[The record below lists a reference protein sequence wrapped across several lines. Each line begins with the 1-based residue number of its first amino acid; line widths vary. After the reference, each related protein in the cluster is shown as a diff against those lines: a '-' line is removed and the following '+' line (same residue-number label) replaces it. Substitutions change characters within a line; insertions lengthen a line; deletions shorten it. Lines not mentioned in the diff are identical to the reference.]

1 MSTNID
7 FSENHMTGGMP
18 PKDCY
23 APMKKRAF
31 QRLLVA
37 QQRTEDANRGLY
49 RDCPTTG
56 GRPPKD
62 CCAPLKAFNLAVRR
76 RNEAKSSIPERRAAV
91 GIRLGGTPLR
101 LGGTPLRLGPLPLR
115 LGPLPPRGGARHGAH
130 GGPREAQP
138 VPPAPPVCLSAVSVP
153 ALVPV
158 PDPRYMSPR
167 RR

>member
-1 MSTNID
+1 MAAKVD
-7 FSENHMTGGMP
+7 FSENNMTGGMP
-18 PKDCY
+18 PKACY
-23 APMKKRAF
+23 APMKKGAF
-31 QRLLVA
+31 QRRLDA
-37 QQRTEDANRGLY
+37 QRRAEDANRELY

-91 GIRLGGTPLR
+91 GIRLGVP
-101 LGGTPLRLGPLPLR
+101 PLR

-138 VPPAPPVCLSAVSVP
+138 APPAPPVCLSAVSVP
-153 ALVPV
+153 ALVSA
-158 PDPRYMSPR
+158 PDPRDMSPPR
-167 RR
+167 R